1 MKHNELQPCRIMG
14 RGQRSPVR
22 VVSCNV
28 TPEISAVMEKS
39 EAARMFALIS
49 SVNAVA
55 SIRFEE
61 EWRCVS
67 SVSLFLCRKAKA
79 C

>member
-1 MKHNELQPCRIMG
+1 MSYSRVELWVG
-14 RGQRSPVR
+14 VKGHRSGWFA
-22 VVSCNV
+22 CNV

>member
-1 MKHNELQPCRIMG
+1 MKHNELQPCRIMI
-14 RGQRSPVR
+14 RVQRSPVR
-22 VVSCNV
+22 VV

-39 EAARMFALIS
+39 EAARMFSLIS